1 MVTMPAEQQTDVTYV
16 LSDLNNRVRTLESKY
31 MLFGERLLIVNKN
44 MIEEYKKMVQEIRLI
59 NADLRE
65 IKQES
70 ERARDVIH
78 SMLREM
84 EFFAKRDQ
92 VKVLEKYIKLW
103 DPLSFVT
110 EDQLQN
116 MLNDQLKAK
125 KVVKG
130 ETNRGRPR
138 APNR

>member
-1 MVTMPAEQQTDVTYV
+1 MPAEQQTDVTYV